1 MKMIE
6 LYLFSIVV
14 WLLMIFGTIY
24 LFKDKIKEN
33 GWLEYPKTTK
43 KFSWIVMFLA
53 CAIPFIR
60 VIYFLAV
67 IMMAGMATEQFEE
80 FKEESK

>member
-14 WLLMIFGTIY
+14 WFLMIFGSIY
-24 LFKDKIKEN
+24 LFKDKIREN

-43 KFSWIVMFLA
+43 KSSWITIFLA
-53 CAIPFIR
+53 CAIPLVR
-60 VIYFLAV
+60 ATYFLAV
-67 IMMAGMATEQFEE
+67 LIMAGMTTEQFEE
-80 FKEESK
+80 LKEELK